1 MHIVEVTGGGTMAV
15 AVDVDVSL
23 AVAVSFI
30 GFGATIC
37 TRQQILWSPL
47 VVIFFVVWNIY

>member
-37 TRQQILWSPL
+37 TRQKI
-47 VVIFFVVWNIY
+47 